1 MDSGTRKMSPG
12 GYTEHETRILTEL
25 VRLCCLER
33 GHEGKRPGKG
43 RPWVIRNAAHV
54 SRAWS
59 PRQGGWGGGWVR
71 WLGSRGSVIPAFGV
85 WSLLPAAMS
94 SSSDRAG
101 GLAGEPSGC
110 SLAQRNACGGVA
122 GALVWM
128 VEMQTVGERVGTYL
142 GSGTAELSSPLDA
155 STEVGVSSRRGHG

>member
-1 MDSGTRKMSPG
+1 MGNKKCSPCVQGMESKAG
-12 GYTEHETRILTEL
+12 GDGVEA
-25 VRLCCLER
+25 
-33 GHEGKRPGKG
+33 G
-43 RPWVIRNAAHV
+43 
-54 SRAWS
+54 
-59 PRQGGWGGGWVR
+59 VR